1 MAYIDVHNHMF
12 LLEEKTEKT
21 EETKTKEVKKIIEE
35 SIKENVKI
43 IVLTSLDYN
52 SYKKIIEFKKKY
64 ENITYKDQKIK
75 FYTTLGM
82 YPYNTLKKDSEEGFI
97 KNIDLDYK
105 RLLKKLLE
113 EKDNY
118 TFMGEIGLDFKN
130 YNENSEE
137 AKEDIKIFEEQ
148 LKIAEKI
155 KKTVIIHSRKAE
167 KKVYEIIQKYDIKKV
182 LHSYTGKIKLAKKI
196 VEEKNVYF
204 SIPSIILHSQQFQK
218 LVEVLPINRI
228 LTETDMP
235 YMPLKT
241 QKYSIPKNVK
251 LTIKKI
257 AEIKKLEEKE
267 VENIIYKN
275 FMDIL

>member
-1 MAYIDVHNHMF
+1 MLKMVYLDFHNHIF
-12 LLEEKTEKT
+12 LLEETNEKNNI
-21 EETKTKEVKKIIEE
+21 KNILEE

-52 SYKKIIEFKKKY
+52 SYKKILEFKKKY
-64 ENITYKDQKIK
+64 ETLGIK
-75 FYTTLGM
+75 FYITLGM

-97 KNIDLDYK
+97 KNADLNYTF
-105 RLLKKLLE
+105 LLKKLLE
-113 EKDNY
+113 EKENY
-118 TFMGEIGLDFKN
+118 DFIGEIGLDFKN
-130 YNENSEE
+130 YNEDSKEG
-137 AKEDIKIFEEQ
+137 KEDIKIFEEQ

-167 KKVYEIIQKYDIKKV
+167 KKVGEIIKNYNVKKV

-196 VEEKNVYF
+196 LEENKNVYF
-204 SIPSIILHSQQFQK
+204 SIPSIIVHSQQFQK
-218 LVEVLPINRI
+218 LVEIIPLNRI

-251 LTIKKI
+251 EIIKKI
-257 AEIKKLEEKE
+257 AEIKLLEEKE

-275 FMDIL
+275 FMDII